1 MGEARDRLERLRETF
16 LASAEQ
22 WMFPPSRWEQDAVRE
37 ILALPVERAIRGVPR
52 GAAVLNAPTRE
63 CHTNAAFYAE
73 HDPTG
78 RATMV
83 TGWWRQ
89 PNVLVLHSLVEID
102 GQLYCVTPFDADPSR
117 DFPFIRDPKLR
128 WREDE
133 AGERYCERDGHR
145 IGPGLRLDAPQVM
158 ADTALIKD
166 RLESGMNP
174 YEAVKVA
181 IGSGSRR
188 RR

>member
-1 MGEARDRLERLRETF
+1 MGEAKARLERLRETF
-16 LASAEQ
+16 LGSAEQ
-22 WMFPPSRWEQDAVRE
+22 WMFPPSRWERDAVRE
-37 ILALPVERAIRGVPR
+37 ILSLPVERAIRGVPR
-52 GAAVLNAPTRE
+52 GAAILNAPTRE
-63 CHTNAAFYAE
+63 CHTNAKFYAE

-89 PNVLVLHSLVEID
+89 PNVLVLHSLVEI
-102 GQLYCVTPFDADPSR
+102 GGRLYCVTPFDADPSP
-117 DFPFIRDPKLR
+117 DFPFIRDPRLC
-128 WREDE
+128 WHEDG

-158 ADTALIKD
+158 ADTELIRD

-181 IGSGSRR
+181 IGSGRR